1 VVSSEDRHAVPGTL
15 ALPDRTIAK
24 GSKGMCRK
32 RQLLGLELL
41 EANDVWLRF
50 SEPSHEVVQAFVDVE
65 SDDLQSPG
73 LNLQPIVISTSVKA
87 ASRTIAHER

>member
-1 VVSSEDRHAVPGTL
+1 M
-15 ALPDRTIAK
+15 PDCTIAK

-50 SEPSHEVVQAFVDVE
+50 GEPSHEVVQAFVDVVDVE
-65 SDDLQSPG
+65 SDDLQSTGP
-73 LNLQPIVISTSVKA
+73 NLQPIVI
-87 ASRTIAHER
+87 